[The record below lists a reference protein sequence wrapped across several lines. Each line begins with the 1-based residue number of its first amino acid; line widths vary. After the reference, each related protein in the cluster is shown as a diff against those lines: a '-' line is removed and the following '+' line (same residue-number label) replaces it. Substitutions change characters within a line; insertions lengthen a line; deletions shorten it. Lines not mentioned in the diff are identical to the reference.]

1 MSQKY
6 IFVLGGCLSS
16 LGKGVLSSSIGA
28 LLETK
33 NHKVNMIKCD
43 PYLNTSASSIDPTE
57 HGESFV
63 LEDGWCSDLD
73 LGNYR
78 RFTHSKLSRANSIT
92 SGQVYSQIFEN
103 ERNGVYKG
111 QTIQVIPHISQEI
124 KNRIKN
130 SSKEDDVINIV
141 EIGGTVGDLESQVY
155 IEAVRQLVEEL
166 NSEGEKRA
174 LVVYLTLIIRMSN
187 GEIKTKPVQ
196 HSVRDLT
203 EFGLTPD
210 ILICREKDYLSEEVI
225 NKLKTFCGLSADRI
239 FTSVDVPSIYMLP
252 STLEHQGLPNLI
264 EKLLNL
270 KKEGTDKFSQKF
282 WLNTVVEHNQFP
294 RVNQDEVSIGIVGD
308 YVSNPDAYKS
318 VEEALCSV
326 GLFLDAKIN
335 VDYIAAERINSLS
348 AEDILDGYDGII
360 IPGTGFSKN
369 FDNLLEVC
377 KYTRENK
384 IPCFGIDLGMV
395 ALTAEYLKNIAN
407 LDIQNSDESEFL
419 FKERDSKRCG
429 LFELCFKNN
438 EASKTTNIYK
448 FCVSDNPLPVKSWNR
463 PYSGSSEIYNTSVV
477 FNLYYKD
484 ILARNGLILGP
495 FYDSETYDVESIEY
509 PNGLSFGVAFH
520 PEFKTRASEPHP
532 LFLGFIKTVLKQ
544 TELRNTKATEAFT
557 KE

>member
-130 SSKEDDVINIV
+130 SSKDDDVINIV

-166 NSEGEKRA
+166 NSDGEKRA

-210 ILICREKDYLSEEVI
+210 ILICREKEYLSEEVV
-225 NKLKTFCGLSADRI
+225 NKLKTFCGLSSDRI

-252 STLEHQGLPNLI
+252 ATLEHQGLPKLI
-264 EKLLNL
+264 ENLLNL
-270 KKEGTDKFSQKF
+270 KKADTDKFSQKF
-282 WLNTVVEHNQFP
+282 WLETIVQNFNSSALK
-294 RVNQDEVSIGIVGD
+294 QDQVDIGVVGD
-308 YVSNPDAYKS
+308 YTSNPDAYKS
-318 VEEALCSV
+318 VDEALCSV
-326 GLFLDAKIN
+326 GLFLNTRVNVTYIPAESIN
-335 VDYIAAERINSLS
+335 ELTAPEL
-348 AEDILDGYDGII
+348 LKYDGII

-377 KYTRENK
+377 KYTRENN

-407 LDIQNSDESEFL
+407 LDIQNSDGSEFL

-438 EASKTTNIYK
+438 EASKKTSIYK
-448 FCVSDNPLPVKSWNR
+448 FYVSDNPLPVKSWSR

-495 FYDSETYDVESIEY
+495 LYDSETYDVESIEY

-532 LFLGFIKTVLKQ
+532 LFLGFIKTVLNQ
-544 TELRNTKATEAFT
+544 VELSNTKASED
-557 KE
+557 